1 MNNHLASETVFAL
14 EELDLIDLD
23 EVRVEELEDRLELAL
38 GMDCCCCC
46 CGGGGPPQ
54 DPGPIIA

>member
-1 MNNHLASETVFAL
+1 MNNHTVSVSNSEAVIAL

-38 GMDCCCCC
+38 GLDCCCCC
-46 CGGGGPPQ
+46 CGGGSE
-54 DPGPIIA
+54 PIIMA